1 MIKYF
6 KKPW

>member
-6 KKPW
+6 HRNS